1 MNCDSDWILV
11 KGVLVFCYYSLRVED
26 GGKGKKNYG
35 ITKDF
40 LIFFYMIIDDFVVAW
55 YSMGCAI
62 QEVNL
67 IQSNGSVLK
76 PSCKPTLLSTQF
88 HKPI

>member
-1 MNCDSDWILV
+1 MGAKV
-11 KGVLVFCYYSLRVED
+11 
-26 GGKGKKNYG
+26 KKNYG

-55 YSMGCAI
+55 YSMGCTI

-67 IQSNGSVLK
+67 IQSNPQLCSYSYLRKQKKSYRIICNSHLCSGGGTRTHDLRIMN
-76 PSCKPTLLSTQF
+76 PTL
-88 HKPI
+88 